1 MQGTLQKL
9 SKSFS
14 IEICKFYSIQTGYKG
29 EEVIKKQLLRSATSI
44 GANIAESEYAASKA
58 DFVNKLKI
66 ALKECNETLY
76 WLDLLSELGIDVKEY
91 VITCQRLKRKL
102 ISSCNTANSNI

>member
-1 MQGTLQKL
+1 MEKSLQKL
-9 SKSFS
+9 AKSFALD
-14 IEICKFYSIQTGYKG
+14 ICKFYSVSTGYKG
-29 EEVIKKQLLRSATSI
+29 EDVIKKQLLRSATSI

-58 DFVNKLKI
+58 DFINKLKI

-76 WLDLLSELGIDVKEY
+76 WLDLLSELGINAKEY

-102 ISSCNTANSNI
+102 ISSCNTANANS